1 MHKSDRVLSRR
12 AVVTAAGIAGIA
24 AAAPTLAQSAPR
36 NFVLVHGAWHGGW
49 CWRRVADRLER
60 AGHKVYAPSL
70 TGLGDRAHLI
80 TSRINVSTHI
90 TDITNIIRFEDL
102 SDIVLVGHSYAGF
115 VISGVAER
123 ALTQIRSIVFLD
135 AYVPQNGQS
144 IYSMSSEKLRETV
157 NAAVKRGETGM
168 APARAAYFKV
178 NEKDRAYVD
187 SKCTPQPVGTYNE
200 PLTITGARERV
211 AKKTYIRAKGF
222 NAPGFDAVVAR
233 LRNDPSWKIHDM
245 PCGHDAMIDMPER
258 LTELLL
264 AAA

>member
-1 MHKSDRVLSRR
+1 MTKPTLSRR
-12 AVVTAAGIAGIA
+12 TLVAGASLAASAF
-24 AAAPTLAQSAPR
+24 AAPALAQPTPR
-36 NFVLVHGAWHGGW
+36 TFVLVHGAWHGGW

-60 AGHKVYAPSL
+60 EGHKVYAPSL

-80 TSRINVSTHI
+80 TNRINVSTHI
-90 TDITNIIRFEDL
+90 TDIVNILRFEDL

-123 ALTQIRSIVFLD
+123 EQTRIKSIVFLD

-144 IYSMSSEKLRETV
+144 IYSMSSERLRETV
-157 NAAVKRGETGM
+157 NAAIKRGDTGM
-168 APARAAYFKV
+168 APAKAAYFSV

-200 PLTITGARERV
+200 PLTITGARERI
-211 AKKTYIRAKGF
+211 AKKAYIRAKGW

-233 LRNDPSWKIHDM
+233 LRSDPSWKLHDV
-245 PCGHDAMIDMPER
+245 PCGHDVMIDMPDR
-258 LTELLL
+258 LTELLV